1 MKKINVVN
9 PQYGTAEVILDDD
22 VYRLLKGRLF
32 GLYGHGNH
40 FYARVGIENH
50 WIPIHKLVCPSP
62 KGYYTDHK
70 NGNQFDNRRKNL
82 RVCDPSQSAANRG
95 YTKHTD
101 TIATSKYKGVRKRR
115 DVKENHRAWTAA
127 IKKGDTRYHLG
138 SFHTEVEAAEA
149 YNQKAKELFGEY
161 ARLNIIN

>member
-62 KGYYTDHK
+62 KGYYTDHI
-70 NGNQFDNRRKNL
+70 NGNQFDNRRQNL
-82 RVCDPSQSAANRG
+82 RVCDPSQNAANRG
-95 YTKHTD
+95 RPKHTD
-101 TIATSKYKGVRKRR
+101 YIHTSKYKGVHKKSANRGWSAAVKR
-115 DVKENHRAWTAA
+115 
-127 IKKGDTRYHLG
+127 IHLG
-138 SFHTEVEAAEA
+138 TFKTEIEAAQA